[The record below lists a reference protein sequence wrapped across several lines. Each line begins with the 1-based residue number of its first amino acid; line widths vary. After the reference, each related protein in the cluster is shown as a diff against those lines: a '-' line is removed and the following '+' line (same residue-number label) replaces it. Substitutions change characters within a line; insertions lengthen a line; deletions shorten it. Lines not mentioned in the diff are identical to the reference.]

1 MTEMP
6 RKSILSVTNLELGN
20 TYHKLQM
27 PQNSLSPNMT
37 PRESIYINSQ
47 STKSLPRSS
56 LQLKIKRLNDMKLT
70 SLFEKDSTA
79 LSGFKN
85 VPKPNIC
92 ISEFWGAK
100 EKYLKKTGY
109 LNAYNELKKQHDY
122 ESLITTKSSRKLNS
136 PYITDLET
144 KTKTFFGGKKTE
156 TSKSNPL
163 KVIFEVKEIK
173 GSHGK
178 ESNLDEIIKKC
189 RDLSKKNLNLKIQ
202 ANKMKKIVDSY
213 SEKRK
218 NVGPRLKGLSN
229 STSQELINAY
239 RYIE

>member
-92 ISEFWGAK
+92 ISEF
-100 EKYLKKTGY
+100 
-109 LNAYNELKKQHDY
+109 
-122 ESLITTKSSRKLNS
+122 
-136 PYITDLET
+136 
-144 KTKTFFGGKKTE
+144 
-156 TSKSNPL
+156 
-163 KVIFEVKEIK
+163 
-173 GSHGK
+173 
-178 ESNLDEIIKKC
+178 
-189 RDLSKKNLNLKIQ
+189 
-202 ANKMKKIVDSY
+202 
-213 SEKRK
+213 
-218 NVGPRLKGLSN
+218 
-229 STSQELINAY
+229 
-239 RYIE
+239 